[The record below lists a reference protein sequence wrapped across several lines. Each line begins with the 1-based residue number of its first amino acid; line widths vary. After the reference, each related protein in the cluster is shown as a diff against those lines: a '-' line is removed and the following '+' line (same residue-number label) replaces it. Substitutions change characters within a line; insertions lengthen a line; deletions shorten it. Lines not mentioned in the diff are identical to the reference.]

1 VPRQPLVTVLMSVH
15 NDLRYLPQAA
25 ESVLRQSLEDF
36 EFLIFD
42 DGSSDG
48 SREYL
53 AGLDDS
59 RVRLVRNETNLG
71 LTRSLNLGLDPA
83 RGKYIA
89 RMDADDVAMP
99 QRLARQ
105 VEFLEANPDVGVVG
119 SSRVLIDERGDFV
132 ADAPAVED
140 DLRIRWKCLLG
151 NPFAHPAVML
161 RKDVLS
167 RHRLRY
173 DESFRT
179 AQDYELWSRL
189 LAVTRGHNL
198 PEPLLHYRLRAGV
211 SRTNKPEQLR
221 NHDRIAH
228 ASIRNLVPGFEITRE
243 EVAQLRGRFGGFS
256 VREPAMDPAEK
267 WWVRRYAQLQEAFA
281 SRQRER
287 REEEL
292 KNSN

>member
-1 VPRQPLVTVLMSVH
+1 MSVH